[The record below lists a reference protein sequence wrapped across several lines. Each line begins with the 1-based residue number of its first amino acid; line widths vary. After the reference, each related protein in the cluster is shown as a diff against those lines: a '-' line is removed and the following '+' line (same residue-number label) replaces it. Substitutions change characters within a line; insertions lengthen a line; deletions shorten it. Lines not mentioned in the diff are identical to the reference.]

1 MMSKTRL
8 DLSGLDSFSALMSG
22 STLEVNTQPEGHAGY
37 LIKVSLDKIHK
48 DPNNARK
55 NIGQEELKNLAESMM
70 SINPITGKPRGNKN
84 PVSLRNHPEIS
95 GEYILN
101 AGERR
106 CAAAELAGLS
116 EVLALID
123 DEADEFDNAVD
134 NIQREPLSP
143 LETASFIH
151 RQIEKGDKK
160 NIIAARLGKTASFVS
175 DHLIF
180 FEMDTS
186 IRDLYDSGL
195 IASMQ
200 AMAWL
205 HRAHKKHPKEVEKFC
220 IDTKDEITAAEVRA
234 FCDSLKEPAN
244 HDTTLVQFPDQ
255 KNKQEIEEPVISI
268 EDTAPQ
274 ESINEREEEQLVL
287 TINDK
292 PISGRIDPDL
302 EKQTQADDF
311 LLSDEKSDKFK
322 KAIIQIQYDDRP
334 ARLLTN
340 RRTSYGLGWVKYDD
354 NGFEEE
360 VDLNDVRI
368 IAVVE
373 G

>member
-1 MMSKTRL
+1 MNKTGL

-37 LIKVSLDKIHK
+37 LIKISLDKIHK

-55 NIGQEELKNLAESMM
+55 NIDQDELKNLAESMM

-106 CAAAELAGLS
+106 CAAAKLAGLS

-123 DEADEFDNAVD
+123 DDADEFDNAVD

-143 LETASFIH
+143 LETASFIQ

-160 NIIAARLGKTASFVS
+160 SAIAARLGKTASFVS

-180 FEMDTS
+180 FEMDNS

-195 IASMQ
+195 VTSMQ
-200 AMAWL
+200 AMTLL
-205 HRAHKKHPKEVEKFC
+205 HRAYKKYPGEVEEFC
-220 IDTKDEITAAEVRA
+220 IDIKNEITTAEVKT
-234 FCDSLKEPAN
+234 FCDSLKNSDEFDLKSVLP
-244 HDTTLVQFPDQ
+244 P
-255 KNKQEIEEPVISI
+255 KKENKQVITETDISI
-268 EDTAPQ
+268 EEDTKQ
-274 ESINEREEEQLVL
+274 DNINVKEEERQLL
-287 TINDK
+287 KINGE
-292 PISGRIDPDL
+292 PISGEIAPN
-302 EKQTQADDF
+302 EQKAVDF
-311 LLSDEKSDKFK
+311 LLTEEKEGKIK
-322 KAIIQIQYDDRP
+322 KAIIQIQYGDRA
-334 ARLLTN
+334 ARLLVN

-354 NGFEEE
+354 DGIEEE
-360 VDLNDVRI
+360 VDLNDI
-368 IAVVE
+368 KLIAVME